1 MRDGKKELLFSRP
14 VLLFS
19 RNGGET
25 MTTHRFYFAGALF
38 CHKELI
44 GNHLLAEAIRERSG
58 GKYQANLPQ
67 KEENQLRPS
76 PLEIRDNDFRLL
88 LDSSLALFNFDGTE
102 LDSGTV
108 VEFMAARFLQIPC
121 VLFRTDFRSAGDQ
134 NADGEAWNL
143 MCSGYPRTRVR
154 SFGAMEP
161 YQRIFRNAAST
172 EEALRSYYAELADG
186 LIEDFDTLLALPSPF
201 ASEVEALKVYRY
213 FLTVCGGTLPETVS
227 ETTLREIIARR
238 G

>member
-1 MRDGKKELLFSRP
+1 
-14 VLLFS
+14 
-19 RNGGET
+19 
-25 MTTHRFYFAGALF
+25 MTYRYYFAGALF

-44 GNHLLAEAIRERSG
+44 GNHLLAEAIRDRSG
-58 GKYQANLPQ
+58 GEFTANLPQ

-88 LDSSLALFNFDGTE
+88 LESQLALFNFDGTE

-143 MCSGYPRTRVR
+143 MCSGYPRTKVR
-154 SFGAMEP
+154 FVGAMES
-161 YQRIFRNAAST
+161 YQRVLRAADST
-172 EEALRSYYAELADG
+172 AEALKNYYAELADG
-186 LIEDFDTLLALPSPF
+186 LISDFRELLTMPSPF
-201 ASEVEALKVYRY
+201 A
-213 FLTVCGGTLPETVS
+213 
-227 ETTLREIIARR
+227 
-238 G
+238 

>member
-1 MRDGKKELLFSRP
+1 MAY
-14 VLLFS
+14 
-19 RNGGET
+19 
-25 MTTHRFYFAGALF
+25 HYYFAGALF

-44 GNHLLAEAIRERSG
+44 GNHLLAEAIRNRSNG
-58 GKYQANLPQ
+58 NYIANLPQ

-88 LDSSLALFNFDGTE
+88 LESQLALFNFDGTE

-143 MCSGYPRTRVR
+143 MCSGYPRTKVR
-154 SFGAMEP
+154 FIGAMES
-161 YQRIFRNAAST
+161 YQRVFRETAGTA
-172 EEALRSYYAELADG
+172 EALNRYYSELADA
-186 LIEDFDTLLALPSPF
+186 LIEDCNGSGSAGGIPLFPDGLRRNSAGTVQRRTAPRDHRPPRIIRIRRSRIRRTLSSMF
-201 ASEVEALKVYRY
+201 RVSNSS
-213 FLTVCGGTLPETVS
+213 GTSCPYST
-227 ETTLREIIARR
+227 R
-238 G
+238 